1 MLRNLRMASG
11 VLNSVFD
18 RSAQVTALAGAGVCV
33 LLLAGCVGSA
43 PPATT
48 RLPVEV
54 PARFDAVSL
63 TNAFPET
70 GWLEDFDDPAARA
83 LVAEALAHNHDLAA
97 AAARVEMAAAQ
108 WRQAG
113 AARWPRLGASAA
125 GSRRSTVSD
134 FGGVTRREETDQFN
148 LGLNLAWEI
157 DLWGKLANRVRA
169 ARADYEAETNLW
181 QAARLS
187 LAARTLKAWFSA
199 IELELQ
205 TQLARETLEVF
216 ENTRQV
222 VEGSYKRGLANRALD
237 VRLARANVE
246 AARATW
252 ETRRRQR
259 DAAVRALEVL
269 LGRYPREALA
279 LGTNLP
285 SLKREVP
292 PGLPSELLA
301 RRPDLRAAEREL
313 AAALERA
320 GAARKDL
327 LPTLSL
333 SASGGGAS
341 GQLRDLL
348 DSDRLFWNLA
358 ANLAQPVFEGGRL
371 RAGVDLAEAATRQA
385 LSRYAQTVLNAF
397 REVETALAAET
408 YLRREEEALSR
419 AAEES
424 IGAEQLAWQQYQRG
438 LVDIITVLESQR
450 RAFSARS
457 NLLSVRNARLQ
468 NRLDLY
474 LALGG
479 DFTAAAPPTALASR
493 DP

>member
-1 MLRNLRMASG
+1 MK
-11 VLNSVFD
+11 
-18 RSAQVTALAGAGVCV
+18 
-33 LLLAGCVGSA
+33 
-43 PPATT
+43 
-48 RLPVEV
+48 
-54 PARFDAVSL
+54 
-63 TNAFPET
+63 
-70 GWLEDFDDPAARA
+70 
-83 LVAEALAHNHDLAA
+83 EALTHNYDLAA

-113 AARWPRLGASAA
+113 ASRLPRGSLTAG
-125 GSRRSTVSD
+125 GSRRSAVSE
-134 FGGVTRREETDQFN
+134 FGGTTRREETDQLN
-148 LGLNLAWEI
+148 LGLNLAWEV
-157 DLWGKLANRVRA
+157 DLWGKLAHRVRA
-169 ARADYEAETNLW
+169 ARADYQAERNLW

-187 LAARTLKAWFSA
+187 LAARTLQAWFNA
-199 IELELQ
+199 VELELQ
-205 TQLARETLEVF
+205 SQLARETLEVF

-222 VEGSYKRGLANRALD
+222 VESSYKRGLPNRALD

-246 AARATW
+246 SARATW

-269 LGRYPREALA
+269 LGRYPAEILA
-279 LGTNLP
+279 LETNLP
-285 SLKREVP
+285 PLRREVP
-292 PGLPSELLA
+292 PGLPSELLS

-320 GAARKDL
+320 GAARKEL

-333 SASGGGAS
+333 SGSAGGAS
-341 GQLRDLL
+341 NRLRDLL

-358 ANLAQPVFEGGRL
+358 ANLVQPVFEGGRL
-371 RAGVDLAEAATRQA
+371 RAGVDLAQAATRQA
-385 LSRYAQTVLNAF
+385 LARYAQTVLTAF
-397 REVETALAAET
+397 REVETALAAEA
-408 YLRREEEALSR
+408 YLRREEAALSR

-450 RAFSARS
+450 RAFAARS
-457 NLLSVRNARLQ
+457 NLLNVRNARLQ

-479 DFTAAAPPTALASR
+479 DFTVVAPPAALASR
-493 DP
+493 TP